1 MPRSRIGAHALL
13 AVVATLALVVVLQGS
28 NPISDARGES
38 PRIHLKAGSFDPLL
52 AEPTFSPEL
61 ASAKAKPGELT
72 CYLVQFLGPIEPAWR
87 EAIEAAG
94 GRILDHMPD
103 YAYLVLISE
112 ETRVKVAGL
121 SQVRWIGS
129 YHTAF
134 KLAGNLRDS

>member
-1 MPRSRIGAHALL
+1 MPRSRIGARALL
-13 AVVATLALVVVLQGS
+13 AVAATLALVIVLQGS
-28 NPISDARGES
+28 NPISDARGGNPS
-38 PRIHLKAGSFDPLL
+38 IHLKAGSFDPLL
-52 AEPTFSPEL
+52 CEPISPPEL
-61 ASAKAKPGELT
+61 ASVEAEPGDLA